1 MIRGNLLSGIAIIL
15 ISSIIIS
22 CDGNI
27 GNNTTATIISEII
40 PSVIPNNN
48 FEFHVS
54 YGSCLI
60 DSYNSKTGIYT
71 MDMGPK
77 KEKQTAIIQLS
88 IEEKVKIFTEMSNI
102 GIFHYPKVIILPT
115 STNGMVGRS
124 SSTDHYYLYVIDG
137 SNKNE
142 INWTNDIFDP
152 MSKEGAQ
159 FIKLMN
165 DIRKVIE
172 DQPEVKALPSRWIGC
187 I

>member
-1 MIRGNLLSGIAIIL
+1 MRRGHLLSGMSIIL
-15 ISSIIIS
+15 ISSIIVS
-22 CDGNI
+22 CNVNI
-27 GNNTTATIISEII
+27 GKITTSTIISDII
-40 PSVIPNNN
+40 PSVIPHDN

-60 DSYNSKTGIYT
+60 DTYNSKTGIYT
-71 MDMGPK
+71 MDMGPNE
-77 KEKQTAIIQLS
+77 EKQTAIFQLS
-88 IEEKVKIFTEMSNI
+88 IEEKVKIYSEMSNI
-102 GIFHYPKVIILPT
+102 SIFQYPKEIILPT

-152 MSKEGAQ
+152 MSKEGTQ
-159 FIKLMN
+159 FIQLLN

-172 DQPEVKALPSRWIGC
+172 GQPEVRALPSRGIGC
-187 I
+187 V